1 MLNKVVLVGLLILA
15 SGCVAVSV
23 SYKVKKHKSSPVE
36 PITSSKDKKI
46 RLDIK
51 LRTDE
56 RDVFEK
62 GHANNKRNRF
72 FDSMMYDIRKAKTL
86 KSVHEKPTKVN
97 EIILSRLYQDDYLL
111 EVILDEKI
119 LKEDHARFLR
129 VITFGVVPERLEKE
143 LKFQVALTDLK
154 TGKTRTFTK
163 EYLVDMTISSLVIF
177 FPYDFN
183 MHPFSFNKQI
193 EFYKSIILPDIFK
206 LLSAEVPNES
216 N

>member
-1 MLNKVVLVGLLILA
+1 LLNKTVLVVILLLA

-23 SYKVKKHKSSPVE
+23 SYNIKKEKSSQIE
-36 PITSSKDKKI
+36 SITSSKDKKI

-97 EIILSRLYQDDYLL
+97 EILLSRLYQDDYLL
-111 EVILDEKI
+111 EVIFDEKI

-143 LKFQVALTDLK
+143 LKFRVNLTDLK
-154 TGKTRTFTK
+154 TGKVRSITK
-163 EYLVDMTISSLVIF
+163 EYLVDMTISSLVLFI
-177 FPYDFN
+177 PYDFN

-193 EFYKSIILPDIFK
+193 EFYKSIILPDIYK
-206 LLSAEVPNES
+206 LLSVEVPNED